1 MTEAQKL
8 TREFMEA
15 SFAMRARVRRA
26 LRPDVDNKKAKNELI
41 EAAERFDEVVGRM
54 LKELEGK

>member
-1 MTEAQKL
+1 
-8 TREFMEA
+8 MEA